1 MINRVTFFAI
11 FLVFVSS
18 GVAWTSE
25 KLTTDQ
31 IEICGEDA
39 VKLCALSDS
48 IERARACLL
57 RRIKEVAPS
66 CAYLLKRA
74 DIR

>member
-1 MINRVTFFAI
+1 MINRVTFFA
-11 FLVFVSS
+11 LLVVFVSS
-18 GVAWTSE
+18 GAAWTAE
-25 KLTTDQ
+25 KLTTNQ

-39 VKLCALSDS
+39 VKLCASSES